1 MAQIAALRAPVE
13 KMALQLQSKGGGG
26 R

>member
-13 KMALQLQSKGGGG
+13 KMALQLKSQGG